1 MRNKNNRNKLA
12 DEIIAALLDIIIK
25 NKISLDDSLKLKLRT
40 WVVMYEGKESK
51 EADIYVE
58 WGCKNKRT

>member
-1 MRNKNNRNKLA
+1 MRNKNNQNKFA

-40 WVVMYEGKESK
+40 WVILYDGEINKET
-51 EADIYVE
+51 EE
-58 WGCKNKRT
+58 QCLRLN

>member
-40 WVVMYEGKESK
+40 WVVMYEGKEPK
-51 EADIYVE
+51 EANIYVE
-58 WGCKNKRT
+58 

>member
-1 MRNKNNRNKLA
+1 MRSNTTKNKLA
-12 DEIIAALLDIIIK
+12 DNIISSLLDIIIK
-25 NKISLDDSLKLKLRT
+25 NKLKINHDLKLKLRT

-58 WGCKNKRT
+58 

>member
-58 WGCKNKRT
+58 

>member
-1 MRNKNNRNKLA
+1 MRENSRRNKFA

-40 WVVMYEGKESK
+40 WVILYDGEINKET
-51 EADIYVE
+51 EE
-58 WGCKNKRT
+58 QCLRLN

>member
-1 MRNKNNRNKLA
+1 MRNKNNQNKLA
-12 DEIIAALLDIIIK
+12 DNIISSLLDIIIK
-25 NKISLDDSLKLKLRT
+25 NKLKINHDLKLKLRT

-58 WGCKNKRT
+58 